1 MRQMEE
7 TEVGLVR
14 GLELC
19 EEAKEKV
26 SQIPGA
32 RGEIIKQKFA
42 AVKNQN
48 PDCQKIQELWDKIV
62 ETRYMPVICDH
73 KLLTYAPVHMA
84 DI

>member
-19 EEAKEKV
+19 EEAKENV
-26 SQIPGA
+26 SHIPGA

-48 PDCQKIQELWDKIV
+48 PDCQKIQEL
-62 ETRYMPVICDH
+62 
-73 KLLTYAPVHMA
+73 
-84 DI
+84 